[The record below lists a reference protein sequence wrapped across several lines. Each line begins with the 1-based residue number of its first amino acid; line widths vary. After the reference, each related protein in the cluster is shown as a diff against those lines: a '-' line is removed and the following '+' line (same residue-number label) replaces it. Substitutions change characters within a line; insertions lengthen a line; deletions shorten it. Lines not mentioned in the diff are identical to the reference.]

1 MEHLTKE
8 IFGAA
13 AVVLAI
19 VNYLPYLIGSLT
31 GKSTPHVFTWS
42 LWFLLTSV
50 AFFAQFTSGGG
61 IGSWATGITA
71 FIILLIAISSLRSGF
86 DYIRPFDWFTLVGA
100 LGAILVWIITNDPLW
115 SVILVSIIHSLC
127 FLPTF
132 RKGYARPTRESSSA
146 FILTILKYTCSII
159 ALAEYSVATV
169 LFPATV
175 TTTSLLFV
183 LMLYYRK
190 HKNNM

>member
-86 DYIRPFDWFTLVGA
+86 DIFVHLTGLLSWVRWERFWFGLSLTTLFGQSY
-100 LGAILVWIITNDPLW
+100 L
-115 SVILVSIIHSLC
+115 LVSSIRFAFYQRSEKATPDPPENPQVRLFSL
-127 FLPTF
+127 
-132 RKGYARPTRESSSA
+132 YSS
-146 FILTILKYTCSII
+146 TP
-159 ALAEYSVATV
+159 VQ
-169 LFPATV
+169 
-175 TTTSLLFV
+175 SLLS
-183 LMLYYRK
+183 R
-190 HKNNM
+190 NIQ